1 MFLSRAFT
9 GRCWIVNTNFFF
21 QKCNTET
28 NRSDNFVEDDINYG
42 EEASI
47 KQLSAESKVFLDS
60 SFDFLF

>member
-1 MFLSRAFT
+1 MFLSRVFT
-9 GRCWIVNTNFFF
+9 GRCWIVNNNFFF